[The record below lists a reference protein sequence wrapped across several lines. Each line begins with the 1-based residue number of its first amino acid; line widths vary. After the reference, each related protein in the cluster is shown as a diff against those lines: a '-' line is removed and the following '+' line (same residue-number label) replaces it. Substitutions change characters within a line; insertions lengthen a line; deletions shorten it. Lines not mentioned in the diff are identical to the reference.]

1 MERLLLTLM
10 LVVMSSSVMAEW
22 VEIGK
27 SKDFTVYVDPV
38 SISRSGDTVKIWS
51 LHDYESAQESVPY
64 MSSTL
69 EREHDCKEKQA
80 RQLFL
85 VFYSKNM
92 GRGGTIWKDTEAHD
106 WLPVTSGTI
115 KESVWKYACRNN

>member
-10 LVVMSSSVMAEW
+10 LVVISSSVMAEW
-22 VEIGK
+22 VEVGK
-27 SKDFTVYVDPV
+27 SKNFIVYVDSA
-38 SISRSGDTVKIWS
+38 SIRRSGNMVKVWS
-51 LHDYESAQESVPY
+51 LHDYKIAQGSVPY

-92 GRGGTIWKDTEAHD
+92 GKGGTIWKDTEAHG
-106 WLPVTSGTI
+106 WLPVTSGTV
-115 KESVWKYACRNN
+115 KESVWKYACRK